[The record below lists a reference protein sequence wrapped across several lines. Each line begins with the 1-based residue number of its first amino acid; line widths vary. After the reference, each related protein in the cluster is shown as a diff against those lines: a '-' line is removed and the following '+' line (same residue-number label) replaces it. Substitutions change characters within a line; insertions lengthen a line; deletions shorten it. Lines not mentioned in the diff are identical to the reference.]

1 MDFWLADATQSA
13 TDALKT
19 TSKRA
24 VKNKA
29 EANGDL
35 IRNKIADKFTRIS
48 KTSPQNTLET
58 NAEIL
63 REKYISPELRQN
75 IDDARLKEDLYNNN
89 NNNNNNNINNNNIT
103 MKYQKIIKLLHDTK
117 NQPSKFRTRN

>member
-1 MDFWLADATQSA
+1 MHLKLLQKEQS
-13 TDALKT
+13 K
-19 TSKRA
+19 K
-24 VKNKA
+24 KA

-63 REKYISPELRQN
+63 SEKYISPELRQN
-75 IDDARLKEDLYNNN
+75 IIDDARLKEDLYNNN
-89 NNNNNNNINNNNIT
+89 NNNNNININNNNIT

>member
-24 VKNKA
+24 VKKKA

-63 REKYISPELRQN
+63 SEKYISPELRQN
-75 IDDARLKEDLYNNN
+75 IIDDARLKEDLYNNN
-89 NNNNNNNINNNNIT
+89 NNNNNNNNIT

>member
-1 MDFWLADATQSA
+1 MLHNLLQMHLKLLQKEQS
-13 TDALKT
+13 K
-19 TSKRA
+19 K
-24 VKNKA
+24 KA

-89 NNNNNNNINNNNIT
+89 NNNNININNNNIT
-103 MKYQKIIKLLHDTK
+103 MKYQKIIKLLHDTT

>member
-1 MDFWLADATQSA
+1 MDFWLADATQYT

-24 VKNKA
+24 IQKKA

-35 IRNKIADKFTRIS
+35 IRNKIADKCTRIP

-63 REKYISPELRQN
+63 REKYILPELRQ
-75 IDDARLKEDLYNNN
+75 
-89 NNNNNNNINNNNIT
+89 T
-103 MKYQKIIKLLHDTK
+103 LLMMQD
-117 NQPSKFRTRN
+117 